1 MIWNPTLQPKLR
13 PIEPFRTPDMADGM
27 IGLRDPSGISPAVLT
42 VSGATVALLTMMDGE
57 TSCEGIRERFAAQ
70 FGREV
75 AVETMVKLVG
85 HLEEA
90 HFLDGDRFCA
100 HYASLVEAYRQG
112 DARDMMHAEE
122 MGLADGAGAMFDE
135 ILADASPDSS
145 IAGPVRGL
153 VAPHLDYPRGRPC
166 YGAAYGAIRDRA
178 TPDRVIILGTN
189 HFGRSTSV
197 VATGKD
203 FRTPLGVTRC
213 DTGFLEAIEAR
224 CGCLREF
231 ELDHAREHSIELQVM
246 WLQHIF
252 GAGTCRI
259 VPFLCPD
266 PSGPTGTGP
275 RDGRGVDLRA
285 FALALGDLVAGFG
298 GDTLIV
304 AGADLSHVGAA
315 FGDERSLDEDSL
327 AEVEARDRRALD
339 ALVSNG
345 GDALVACV
353 ADGDNPT
360 QVCSAGCIFA
370 LTTALPDAEATLLAY
385 HQAVTPEIQN
395 CVTCAALAFT

>member
-13 PIEPFRTPDMADGM
+13 PIEPFRTADMADGM

-90 HFLDGDRFCA
+90 HFLDGDRFQE

-153 VAPHLDYPRGRPC
+153 VAPHLDYLRGRPC

-178 TPDRVIILGTN
+178 TPDRVVILGTN
-189 HFGRSTSV
+189 HFGRATSV
-197 VATGKD
+197 VATGQN

-231 ELDHAREHSIELQVM
+231 ELDHAREHSIELQVL

-252 GAGTCRI
+252 GGGTCLI

-339 ALVSNG
+339 ALVSGG

-360 QVCSAGCIFA
+360 KVCSAGCIFA
-370 LTTALPDAEATLLAY
+370 LATALPDAEATLLAY